1 MINADSAM
9 YHAKEQGRNNHQ
21 FFSESLNAVATR
33 RLELENALR
42 QAIQNQEFELVY
54 QPQISA
60 EDFSVCG
67 MEALL
72 RWNHHEMGPISPE
85 QFIPIAEE
93 TRLIIPLGNW
103 VLEEACR
110 QHNQWKLQQPDIPM
124 VAVNISTQQLRSPTL
139 VSTIAE
145 LMKKYQMNPGE
156 LEIEVTESSMMENP
170 EESIKR
176 LRELREIGVEL
187 TVDDFGTGYSSL
199 AYLKLL
205 PIHSL
210 KLDRTFV
217 SDLEENSDDS
227 KICAATLAL
236 AHNLGLGVVAEGVE
250 TAAQQDF
257 LVSLNCQKLQG
268 YFYSKPLPASEIL
281 PFIRDHAPRTHSG

>member
-1 MINADSAM
+1 MAGS
-9 YHAKEQGRNNHQ
+9 
-21 FFSESLNAVATR
+21 
-33 RLELENALR
+33 
-42 QAIQNQEFELVY
+42 
-54 QPQISA
+54 
-60 EDFSVCG
+60 C
-67 MEALL
+67 
-72 RWNHHEMGPISPE
+72 
-85 QFIPIAEE
+85 IA
-93 TRLIIPLGNW
+93 P
-103 VLEEACR
+103 
-110 QHNQWKLQQPDIPM
+110 
-124 VAVNISTQQLRSPTL
+124 PTL

-145 LMKKYQMNPGE
+145 LMKKYQMSPGE

-176 LRELREIGVEL
+176 LRELREIGVEFA
-187 TVDDFGTGYSSL
+187 VDDFGTGYSSL